1 MSDLDLDELR
11 GELADF
17 AQPEKKVGRGPREE
31 RIIAGFEE
39 IQRFTDEHGRAPQH
53 GEDRDIFERLY
64 AVRLDR
70 LRALE
75 ECRSLLA
82 PLDRQGL
89 LSNAE
94 DDAPAMPAEEMD
106 ADALMAELAGAAG
119 ASEITELRHVRSTAE
134 KRAAEE
140 IANREPCPDF
150 ERFKPLFEQVRID
163 LDSGVRTTRQ
173 FVKDAGFLKADI
185 IEGQFFILG
194 GQVAYVAEVGE
205 TFRAPN
211 GETDARLRVVYSNG
225 TESNLLRRSLQR
237 ALYKDEAGRRI
248 TEPSAGP
255 LFAGESDDEDIASGT
270 IYVLRSKSD
279 HPLVSANRDVLH
291 KIGVTGGDITRRLA
305 NARLDP
311 TFLMAEVEVV
321 ATYTLYNINRVKLE
335 NLIHRIF
342 APAQLDIE
350 IKDRFG
356 NPVVPREWFLVPRFV
371 VDDAVE
377 RIKDGTITDYIY
389 DPAAARLVQQKEK
402 SGKHP

>member
-11 GELADF
+11 DELADF

-64 AVRLDR
+64 AARLDR

-356 NPVVPREWFLVPRFV
+356 NPIVPREWFLVPRFV

-389 DPAAARLVQQKEK
+389 DPAAARLVRT
-402 SGKHP
+402 GNLA

>member
-1 MSDLDLDELR
+1 MTDLDLDDLRAELN
-11 GELADF
+11 DF
-17 AQPEKKVGRGPREE
+17 AVPEKKGGRSPREE

-39 IQRFTDEHGRAPQH
+39 IQRFTEQHGRAPQH

-70 LRALE
+70 LRGLE
-75 ECRSLLA
+75 ECRSLLT

-89 LSNAE
+89 LAGVE
-94 DDAPAMPAEEMD
+94 TAAAAPTETMDDDE
-106 ADALMAELAGAAG
+106 LLAELGGAAG
-119 ASEITELRHVRSTAE
+119 SSDITELRHVRTTAE

-140 IANREPCPDF
+140 IANREPCEDF
-150 ERFKPLFEQVRID
+150 DRFKPLFEQVKTD
-163 LDSGVRTTRQ
+163 LDQGIRMTRP

-185 IEGQFFILG
+185 TEGQFFILG
-194 GQVAYVAEVGE
+194 GQIAYVADVGE

-211 GETDARLRVVYSNG
+211 GENDARLRVVYSNG

-279 HPLVSANRDVLH
+279 HPVVAANRDVLH

-335 NLIHRIF
+335 NLIHRVF
-342 APAQLDIE
+342 GPAQLDIE

-371 VDDAVE
+371 VDEVIE
-377 RIKDGTITDYIY
+377 RIKNGSITDYIY
-389 DPAAARLVQQKEK
+389 DPAAARLMRMG
-402 SGKHP
+402 SLP

>member
-11 GELADF
+11 DELSDF
-17 AQPEKKVGRGPREE
+17 AQPEKKTGRGLREE
-31 RIIAGFEE
+31 RIIAGFDE

-53 GEDRDIFERLY
+53 GEERDIFERLY

-89 LSNAE
+89 LTGAE
-94 DDAPAMPAEEMD
+94 IAAPVSADDMD
-106 ADALMAELAGAAG
+106 TDALMAELAGAAG
-119 ASEITELRHVRSTAE
+119 DSEITELRHVRSTAE

-150 ERFKPLFEQVRID
+150 DCFKPLFDQVRID
-163 LDSGVRTTRQ
+163 LDSGVRITRQ

-185 IEGQFFILG
+185 TEGQFFILG

-211 GETDARLRVVYSNG
+211 GENDARLRVIYSNG
-225 TESNLLRRSLQR
+225 TESNLLLRSLQR

-248 TEPSAGP
+248 TEPTAGP
-255 LFAGESDDEDIASGT
+255 LFADENDDEDIASGT
-270 IYVLRSKSD
+270 IYVLRSKAD
-279 HPLVSANRDVLH
+279 HPLVAANRDVLH
-291 KIGVTGGDITRRLA
+291 KIGVTGGDVARRIA
-305 NARLDP
+305 NAKLDP
-311 TFLMAEVEVV
+311 TFLMADVEIV

-342 APAQLDIE
+342 APAQLNIE
-350 IKDRFG
+350 IIDRFG
-356 NPVVPREWFLVPRFV
+356 HPIVPREWFLVPRFV

-377 RIKDGTITDYIY
+377 RIKDGTITGYIY
-389 DPAAARLVQQKEK
+389 DPKAARLVKADM
-402 SGKHP
+402 GDVA

>member
-11 GELADF
+11 DELADF
-17 AQPEKKVGRGPREE
+17 AQPEKKAGRGPREE

-75 ECRSLLA
+75 ECRLLLV

-89 LSNAE
+89 LSSAE
-94 DDAPAMPAEEMD
+94 DDAPATPAEEMD

-335 NLIHRIF
+335 NLIHRVF

-356 NPVVPREWFLVPRFV
+356 NPIVPREWFLVPRFV

-389 DPAAARLVQQKEK
+389 DPAAARLVRT
-402 SGKHP
+402 GNLA

>member
-1 MSDLDLDELR
+1 MSDLDLDGLR
-11 GELADF
+11 DELADF

-53 GEDRDIFERLY
+53 GEDREIFERLY

-70 LRALE
+70 LRASE
-75 ECRSLLA
+75 DCRSLLG
-82 PLDRQGL
+82 PLDHQGL
-89 LSNAE
+89 LSGAE
-94 DDAPAMPAEEMD
+94 ISAPISADDMD
-106 ADALMAELAGAAG
+106 IDALMTELAGAAG
-119 ASEITELRHVRSTAE
+119 DSEITDLRHVRSTAE

-140 IANREPCPDF
+140 IASREHCPDF

-163 LDSGVRTTRQ
+163 LDSGIRTTRQ

-185 IEGQFFILG
+185 IDGQFFILG
-194 GQVAYVAEVGE
+194 GQVAYVAEVGDII
-205 TFRAPN
+205 RAPN

-237 ALYKDEAGRRI
+237 ALYKDETGRRI
-248 TEPSAGP
+248 TEPTAGP
-255 LFAGESDDEDIASGT
+255 LFTDENDDEDIASGT

-279 HPLVSANRDVLH
+279 HPLVAANRDVLH
-291 KIGVTGGDITRRLA
+291 KIGVTGGDVTRRIT
-305 NARLDP
+305 NAKLDP

-342 APAQLDIE
+342 ALAQLDIE

-356 NPVVPREWFLVPRFV
+356 NPVVPREWFLVPRFI

-389 DPAAARLVQQKEK
+389 DPAGARLVQRNGE
-402 SGKHP
+402 S